1 MAKILSYTIFGFA
14 MVTLCIAYRIAKNG
28 IRKDRIAKLCF
39 LASIASSWWSFF
51 FGLMINQTDTNRAAW
66 LRGFGNLGMFA
77 LLICCSYILSAW
89 SKIQGTGKLW
99 IESVCWTGILIY
111 PFTVLKTNIHFELT
125 SYGMSYQ
132 MKTGLWSYA
141 YNLYCVVIAVNL
153 AYALVYM
160 LRHSKHKREKI
171 IAYDLIMSVF
181 ITFFGCVLDTVMPT
195 FGIPAFPGSTIGQFV
210 GMLVMYQT
218 YQFYQKLRMTPE
230 NMSQYIY
237 YSVDEPVLLFDEN
250 EKLCMENNG
259 ALAFLE
265 QTESNATRDIYEVFE
280 LERNVFKFRG
290 DKSRIEAKC
299 RLNDRI
305 CILSI
310 DKIYDSYKEITGYI
324 VIVHDITERV
334 QNMQQLELE
343 KERAD
348 KANAAKGNFLANMSH
363 EIRTPINAVM
373 GMNEM
378 ILRECEDEEILDYA
392 QNIHNASVTLLA
404 LINDILDF
412 SKIESGRMELVTEA
426 YSLKNMLQLL
436 ESECQLRAEK
446 KGLRLQFEVPE
457 DLPGVLLG
465 DEVRIRQILLNILT
479 NAIKY
484 TETGSVSLTVSCM
497 RQEDNV
503 CDFTYT
509 VRDTGIGIKEENLS
523 RLFEMFDRGDEEK
536 VHNIEGTGLGLS
548 IVERLVKL
556 MHGTIMVESEYGKGS
571 VFTVRIQQKAMGS
584 QLVGKLHEDR
594 SARRQRRKYT
604 PSFVAKD
611 ARVLVVDDN
620 RVNLTVIR
628 GLLRETQME
637 IECVESGVECLE
649 AVQRE
654 KYHIILLDHM
664 MPGLDGVETLQRLKE
679 LKENKSKDAMVIAL
693 TANAMSGMREMFLE
707 KGFDDYISK
716 PVDPIALEQA
726 MIRFLPKE
734 ILVRPIN

>member
-1 MAKILSYTIFGFA
+1 
-14 MVTLCIAYRIAKNG
+14 
-28 IRKDRIAKLCF
+28 
-39 LASIASSWWSFF
+39 
-51 FGLMINQTDTNRAAW
+51 
-66 LRGFGNLGMFA
+66 
-77 LLICCSYILSAW
+77 
-89 SKIQGTGKLW
+89 
-99 IESVCWTGILIY
+99 
-111 PFTVLKTNIHFELT
+111 
-125 SYGMSYQ
+125 
-132 MKTGLWSYA
+132 
-141 YNLYCVVIAVNL
+141 
-153 AYALVYM
+153 
-160 LRHSKHKREKI
+160 
-171 IAYDLIMSVF
+171 
-181 ITFFGCVLDTVMPT
+181 
-195 FGIPAFPGSTIGQFV
+195 
-210 GMLVMYQT
+210 
-218 YQFYQKLRMTPE
+218 
-230 NMSQYIY
+230 
-237 YSVDEPVLLFDEN
+237 
-250 EKLCMENNG
+250 
-259 ALAFLE
+259 
-265 QTESNATRDIYEVFE
+265 
-280 LERNVFKFRG
+280 
-290 DKSRIEAKC
+290 
-299 RLNDRI
+299 
-305 CILSI
+305 
-310 DKIYDSYKEITGYI
+310 
-324 VIVHDITERV
+324 
-334 QNMQQLELE
+334 
-343 KERAD
+343 
-348 KANAAKGNFLANMSH
+348 
-363 EIRTPINAVM
+363 
-373 GMNEM
+373 M

-679 LKENKSKDAMVIAL
+679 LEENKSKDAVVIAL

-716 PVDPIALEQA
+716 PVDPVALEQA
-726 MIRFLPKE
+726 MVRFLPKE